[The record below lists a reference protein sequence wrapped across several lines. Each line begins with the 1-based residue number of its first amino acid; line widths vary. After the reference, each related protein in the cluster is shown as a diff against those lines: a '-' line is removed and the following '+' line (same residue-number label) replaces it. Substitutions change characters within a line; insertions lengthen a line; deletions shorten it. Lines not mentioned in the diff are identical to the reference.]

1 MKRMSYSKNL
11 KDKDLTAVCGC
22 IPAEV
27 SIEGQ
32 YGWEEDNLKC
42 IKAVEPSGQDN
53 WMFQLHRGKDQRVT
67 S

>member
-1 MKRMSYSKNL
+1 MSYSKNL

-32 YGWEEDNLKC
+32 YG
-42 IKAVEPSGQDN
+42 
-53 WMFQLHRGKDQRVT
+53 
-67 S
+67 